1 MRVYKL
7 KKSEV
12 NMQNSQKAT
21 KQQDNGDVKE
31 QLLKELLEQNRK
43 LADKVEKLEQ
53 GEKQA
58 PAEKHDPDFYKRILI
73 VVSVVVGVGLLIF
86 LVTTIQ
92 RQNSEIY
99 KQQQYQKYYEDIT
112 EQTRPYV
119 ERGN

>member
-1 MRVYKL
+1 
-7 KKSEV
+7 
-12 NMQNSQKAT
+12 MQGKQT
-21 KQQDNGDVKE
+21 KGDVQE

-73 VVSVVVGVGLLIF
+73 VVSVVVAVGLLIF
-86 LVTTIQ
+86 FFARISTLEHE
-92 RQNSEIY
+92 NY

-112 EQTRPYV
+112 ERTR
-119 ERGN
+119 GL

>member
-1 MRVYKL
+1 
-7 KKSEV
+7 
-12 NMQNSQKAT
+12 MQNSQKAT

-73 VVSVVVGVGLLIF
+73 VVSVIVGVGLLIF